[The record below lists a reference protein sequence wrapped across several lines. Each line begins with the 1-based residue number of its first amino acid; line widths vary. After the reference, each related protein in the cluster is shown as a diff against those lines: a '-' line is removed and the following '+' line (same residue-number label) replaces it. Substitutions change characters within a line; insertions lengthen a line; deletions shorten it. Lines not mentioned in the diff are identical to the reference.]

1 MAAEPGTWV
10 VDASVAFG
18 WFAAVPG
25 SEQAALLL
33 DAEHA
38 MQLLA
43 PDLVLVEL
51 LNTGWKSLRMGAIT
65 SEQFQV
71 LSHRAAE
78 PFHRLVPATALLAR
92 AGHWCREL
100 DHPAYNCLYVAPAG
114 PACCRRSGRSDG
126 LTPRGITRAGRTG
139 AAPAEGRG
147 GCPRRH
153 GRELACSTD
162 SASAPP

>member
-25 SEQAALLL
+25 SEQAARLL
-33 DAEHA
+33 DAEPA
-38 MQLLA
+38 RQLLA

-51 LNTGWKSLRMGAIT
+51 LNTGWKCLRLGAIT

-78 PFHRLVPATALLAR
+78 PFHRLVPAAALLER

-100 DHPAYNCLYVAPAG
+100 DHPAYDCLYVALAEQEQATLITADQRLLRKLEQPRPGLPA
-114 PACCRRSGRSDG
+114 AID
-126 LTPRGITRAGRTG
+126 L
-139 AAPAEGRG
+139 AA
-147 GCPRRH
+147 
-153 GRELACSTD
+153 LA
-162 SASAPP
+162 A